1 MEKTLYGKYYTCD
14 KGQDPNYIE
23 HDAKEEGKEYAA
35 EDLVDWVANIFV
47 SVIYNIAKVF
57 NADDDTAMPKIKEV
71 LVKSKL
77 YKDFP
82 DLLKNVTDET
92 LN

>member
-1 MEKTLYGKYYTCD
+1 METTLYGKTYTCK
-14 KGQDPNYIE
+14 KGETPNYEE
-23 HDAKEEGKEYAA
+23 HDVKEEGKEYAA
-35 EDLVDWVANIFV
+35 DDLVNWVSNIFI
-47 SVIYNIAKVF
+47 SLINNIAKVF
-57 NADDDTAMPKIKEV
+57 NTDTDTTMPKIKEV

-82 DLLKNVTDET
+82 DLIKNVTDET